1 METIYCGKC
10 EGAADAVEL
19 RDGLCEWCADDVAF
33 VRERGALF
41 TVHDSPAFVGQYTGE
56 KWNGWDVPAFSLTE
70 ALSVLRWVESYG
82 HVTRIGLTGDSS
94 DNIALGW
101 FDNLDGEHYTITP
114 DSNGLFSFD
123 GWTWEALT
131 ICGDVF
137 AKDDWALEAIES
149 RLTFER
155 VRFYGIPSDTM
166 AHVLFEDFRNEL
178 LNAFAWRYEKEATEQ
193 FPLLVSW
200 LTNG

>member
-1 METIYCGKC
+1 METMYCGKC

-41 TVHDSPAFVGQYTGE
+41 TVHDSPAFVGRYTGE

-82 HVTRIGLTGDSS
+82 HVTRIGLTGQTSG

-114 DSNGLFSFD
+114 DSDGLFSFD

-131 ICGDVF
+131 IHGDVF
-137 AKDDWALEAIES
+137 DNEEWALEAVES

-155 VRFYGIPSDTM
+155 SRFALIPSDTM
-166 AHVLFEDFRNEL
+166 ASVLFEDFRDEL
-178 LNAFAWRYEKEATEQ
+178 LNAHAVYGDTRRFPSVTQWRDR
-193 FPLLVSW
+193 
-200 LTNG
+200 G